1 MIILLDHK
9 EIAAAARNASAG
21 LPNITNKTAST
32 RIESKNLSENREE
45 MIAMYFLDDS
55 EQYITKPLG
64 YLRLFYFLR
73 ARAMLIGV
81 TVLEWLRCQ
90 LS

>member
-21 LPNITNKTAST
+21 LPNITNKTAGA

-64 YLRLFYFLR
+64 YLRLF
-73 ARAMLIGV
+73 
-81 TVLEWLRCQ
+81 
-90 LS
+90 